1 MKNNK
6 WLGRFQF
13 QIMLFLIAVVVIIA
27 TAVGFPAVWVIR
39 SQLNQQAWTQ
49 IYQGEKTTQALY
61 QAQQNQIN
69 NLALLTAQ
77 RPTIQELFVN
87 GDRDDLLNYLKI
99 LQNGTLLDLIAIC
112 DSEQDAVTSTVPLSQ
127 ETLCHDFLSPG
138 FHVVS
143 QDEVPQLW
151 LSSANPIPGWN
162 KDVIVGIWIDRV
174 LLMDMKEKTGLE
186 HIVWVG
192 NDPIANSLSPEEV
205 PLVRSDLENV
215 LAPIQEIEKGY
226 SFKFNGTPYIST
238 RFQLAESDFAQAEIM
253 LSISDIQNTQI
264 KLLRILL
271 FSIAAIAVVVSLIGV
286 LIARQ
291 ISRPLVQ
298 LADIADDFSQDNL
311 SGVVKINTSVWEI
324 SQVANALENAR
335 RDLLETM
342 TYLRLEKKWVEHL
355 LASIVDGIITLDSTN
370 MITFFSPGAEKI
382 TGWESRDILNRD
394 CDMVFQLPES
404 NLTFSQVIPKPG
416 QRQNIDV
423 VLADGKNA
431 TLAVTGA
438 ELTPVEMGDD
448 QVALVFRD
456 ISDEYAIHRLLGIFI
471 SNIAHE
477 FKTPLSALL
486 ASIELLHD
494 TSHDLS
500 GEELQELLTSLHL
513 GIVSLQTF
521 VDNLLESASIE
532 AGQFKVSP
540 RRADLGKIIASAVST
555 MQPLMKKYNQH
566 LYVDLP
572 AETLIVRAD
581 QRRIVQVLV
590 NLLSN
595 AIKYGPDRGRIT
607 IKVETKDKW
616 VKVKVIDQGPG
627 IPVNQRN
634 LIFQR
639 FVRLDSAESY
649 SDVGAGLGLSVVKEI
664 IKAHGGEVQVENQ
677 SQGGAVFSLTLPLYE
692 EGN

>member
-1 MKNNK
+1 M
-6 WLGRFQF
+6 FT
-13 QIMLFLIAVVVIIA
+13 LIAVVVIIA

-87 GDRDDLLNYLKI
+87 GDRDDLLNYLKV

-112 DSEQDAVTSTVPLSQ
+112 DLEQDTVISTISLSP
-127 ETLCHDFLSPG
+127 ETVCHDFLSPG
-138 FHVVS
+138 FHGVS
-143 QDEVPQLW
+143 QDEVSQLW
-151 LSSANPIPGWN
+151 LSSANPIPGWK
-162 KDVIVGIWIDRV
+162 KDVIVGIKIDSDF
-174 LLMDMKEKTGLE
+174 LMDMKEKTGLE
-186 HIVWVG
+186 HIVWVS
-192 NDPIANSLSPEEV
+192 NNLVANSLSPEEI
-205 PLVRSDLENV
+205 PLERSDLENV
-215 LAPIQEIEKGY
+215 IAPIQEIEKGY
-226 SFKFNGTPYIST
+226 SFNFNGTPYIST
-238 RFQLAESDFAQAEIM
+238 RFQLAESDSARAEIM

-271 FSIAAIAVVVSLIGV
+271 LSIAAIAAVVSLIGV

-311 SGVVKINTSVWEI
+311 SEAVRIDTSVWEI
-324 SQVANALENAR
+324 SQVADALENAR

-355 LASIVDGIITLDSTN
+355 LASIVEGIITLDSAN
-370 MITFFSPGAEKI
+370 MINFFSPGAEKI
-382 TGWESRDILNRD
+382 TGWKSRDILNRD
-394 CDMVFQLPES
+394 CDLVFLLPES

-494 TSHDLS
+494 TSQDLS

-513 GIVSLQTF
+513 GIVNLQTF

-566 LYVDLP
+566 LNVDLP
-572 AETLIVRAD
+572 AEKLIVRAD

-595 AIKYGPDRGRIT
+595 AIKYGPDKGRIT
-607 IKVETKDKW
+607 INVETKGEW

-627 IPVNQRN
+627 IPINQRN
-634 LIFQR
+634 FIFQR

-677 SQGGAVFSLTLPLYE
+677 PPGGAVFSLTLPLYE
-692 EGN
+692 EGD

>member
-1 MKNNK
+1 M
-6 WLGRFQF
+6 FF
-13 QIMLFLIAVVVIIA
+13 
-27 TAVGFPAVWVIR
+27 
-39 SQLNQQAWTQ
+39 
-49 IYQGEKTTQALY
+49 
-61 QAQQNQIN
+61 
-69 NLALLTAQ
+69 
-77 RPTIQELFVN
+77 
-87 GDRDDLLNYLKI
+87 
-99 LQNGTLLDLIAIC
+99 
-112 DSEQDAVTSTVPLSQ
+112 
-127 ETLCHDFLSPG
+127 
-138 FHVVS
+138 
-143 QDEVPQLW
+143 
-151 LSSANPIPGWN
+151 
-162 KDVIVGIWIDRV
+162 
-174 LLMDMKEKTGLE
+174 
-186 HIVWVG
+186 
-192 NDPIANSLSPEEV
+192 
-205 PLVRSDLENV
+205 
-215 LAPIQEIEKGY
+215 
-226 SFKFNGTPYIST
+226 SFNFNGIPYIST
-238 RFQLAESDFAQAEIM
+238 KFQLAEGDFAQAEIM
-253 LSISDIQNTQI
+253 LSISDIQNTQV

-271 FSIAAIAVVVSLIGV
+271 LSIAAIAVVVSLIGV

-311 SGVVKINTSVWEI
+311 SEAVKINSSVWEI

-335 RDLLETM
+335 RDLLKTM

-355 LASIVDGIITLDSTN
+355 LASIVEGIITLDSTN

-382 TGWESRDILNRD
+382 TGWESRDTLNRD
-394 CDMVFQLPES
+394 CDLVFQLPES

-423 VLADGKNA
+423 ILAEGKNA

-486 ASIELLHD
+486 ASIELLHE
-494 TSHDLS
+494 TSQDLS

-572 AETLIVRAD
+572 AEKVTVRAD

-627 IPVNQRN
+627 IPINQRN
-634 LIFQR
+634 FIFQR

-677 SQGGAVFSLTLPLYE
+677 SLGGAVFSLTLPLYE
-692 EGN
+692 EGD

>member
-1 MKNNK
+1 
-6 WLGRFQF
+6 
-13 QIMLFLIAVVVIIA
+13 MLTLIAVVVIIA

-69 NLALLTAQ
+69 NLALLTSQ

-87 GDRDDLLNYLKI
+87 GDQDDLLNYLKV

-112 DSEQDAVTSTVPLSQ
+112 DSGQDEVTSTIPLSR
-127 ETLCHDFLSPG
+127 ETLCRDFLSPG
-138 FHVVS
+138 FHAVS
-143 QDEVPQLW
+143 QTEVPQLW
-151 LSSANPIPGWN
+151 LSSASPIPGWE
-162 KDVIVGIWIDRV
+162 KDVIVGVRIDGV
-174 LLMDMKEKTGLE
+174 FLMDMKEKTGLE

-192 NDPIANSLSPEEV
+192 DNLIANSLFSEEV
-205 PLVRSDLENV
+205 PLVRSDLESV
-215 LAPIQEIEKGY
+215 LAPIQEIERGY
-226 SFKFNGTPYIST
+226 NFNINGTPYIST
-238 RFQLAESDFAQAEIM
+238 QFQLAESDFAQAEIM

-271 FSIAAIAVVVSLIGV
+271 LSIAAIVVVVSLIGV

-311 SGVVKINTSVWEI
+311 SEAVKINTSVWEI

-342 TYLRLEKKWVEHL
+342 TYLRLEKRWVEHL
-355 LASIVDGIITLDSTN
+355 LASIVEGIITLDSAN

-394 CDMVFQLPES
+394 CDLVFLLPES

-494 TSHDLS
+494 TSQDLS
-500 GEELQELLTSLHL
+500 GEELQELLSSLHL

-555 MQPLMKKYNQH
+555 MQPLMKKYNQY
-566 LYVDLP
+566 LNVDLP
-572 AETLIVRAD
+572 AEKLIVRAD

-595 AIKYGPDRGRIT
+595 AIKYGPDQGRIT
-607 IKVETKDKW
+607 IKVETMDKW

-627 IPVNQRN
+627 IPVNKRN

-649 SDVGAGLGLSVVKEI
+649 SDVGAGLGLSVVNEI

-692 EGN
+692 EGD

>member
-1 MKNNK
+1 
-6 WLGRFQF
+6 
-13 QIMLFLIAVVVIIA
+13 
-27 TAVGFPAVWVIR
+27 
-39 SQLNQQAWTQ
+39 
-49 IYQGEKTTQALY
+49 
-61 QAQQNQIN
+61 
-69 NLALLTAQ
+69 
-77 RPTIQELFVN
+77 
-87 GDRDDLLNYLKI
+87 
-99 LQNGTLLDLIAIC
+99 
-112 DSEQDAVTSTVPLSQ
+112 
-127 ETLCHDFLSPG
+127 
-138 FHVVS
+138 
-143 QDEVPQLW
+143 
-151 LSSANPIPGWN
+151 
-162 KDVIVGIWIDRV
+162 
-174 LLMDMKEKTGLE
+174 
-186 HIVWVG
+186 
-192 NDPIANSLSPEEV
+192 
-205 PLVRSDLENV
+205 
-215 LAPIQEIEKGY
+215 
-226 SFKFNGTPYIST
+226 
-238 RFQLAESDFAQAEIM
+238 
-253 LSISDIQNTQI
+253 
-264 KLLRILL
+264 
-271 FSIAAIAVVVSLIGV
+271 LIGV

-311 SGVVKINTSVWEI
+311 SEAVKINSSVWEI

-355 LASIVDGIITLDSTN
+355 LASIVEGIITLDSTN

-382 TGWESRDILNRD
+382 TGWESRDTLNRD
-394 CDMVFQLPES
+394 CDLVFQLPES

-494 TSHDLS
+494 TSQDLS
-500 GEELQELLTSLHL
+500 
-513 GIVSLQTF
+513 
-521 VDNLLESASIE
+521 
-532 AGQFKVSP
+532 

-572 AETLIVRAD
+572 AEKVTVRAD

-634 LIFQR
+634 FIFQR

-677 SQGGAVFSLTLPLYE
+677 SLGGAVFSLTLPLYE
-692 EGN
+692 EGD

>member
-1 MKNNK
+1 M
-6 WLGRFQF
+6 FT
-13 QIMLFLIAVVVIIA
+13 LIAVVVIIA

-87 GDRDDLLNYLKI
+87 GDRDDLLNYLKV

-112 DSEQDAVTSTVPLSQ
+112 DSEQDTVTSTIPLSP
-127 ETLCHDFLSPG
+127 ETVCHDFLSPG
-138 FHVVS
+138 FHGVS
-143 QDEVPQLW
+143 QDEVSQLW
-151 LSSANPIPGWN
+151 LSSANPIPGWK
-162 KDVIVGIWIDRV
+162 KDVIVGIKIDGDF
-174 LLMDMKEKTGLE
+174 LMDMKEKTGLE
-186 HIVWVG
+186 HIVWVS
-192 NDPIANSLSPEEV
+192 NNLVANSLSPEEI
-205 PLVRSDLENV
+205 PLVRSDLDNV
-215 LAPIQEIEKGY
+215 IAPIQEIEQGY
-226 SFKFNGTPYIST
+226 SFNFNGTPYIST
-238 RFQLAESDFAQAEIM
+238 RFQLAESDSARAEIM

-271 FSIAAIAVVVSLIGV
+271 LSIAAIAAVVSLIGV

-311 SGVVKINTSVWEI
+311 SEEVKINTSVWEI

-355 LASIVDGIITLDSTN
+355 LASIVEGIITLDSAN
-370 MITFFSPGAEKI
+370 MINFFSPGAEKI
-382 TGWESRDILNRD
+382 TGWKSRDILNRD
-394 CDMVFQLPES
+394 CDLVFLLPES

-438 ELTPVEMGDD
+438 ELTPAEMGDD

-494 TSHDLS
+494 TSQDLS
-500 GEELQELLTSLHL
+500 GEELKELLTSLHL
-513 GIVSLQTF
+513 GIVNLQTF

-566 LYVDLP
+566 LNVDLP
-572 AETLIVRAD
+572 AEKLIVRAD

-595 AIKYGPDRGRIT
+595 AIKYGPDKGRIT
-607 IKVETKDKW
+607 IKAETKGEW

-627 IPVNQRN
+627 IPINQRN
-634 LIFQR
+634 FIFQR

-677 SQGGAVFSLTLPLYE
+677 PPEGAVFSLTLPLYE
-692 EGN
+692 EGD

>member
-1 MKNNK
+1 MKNIK
-6 WLGRFQF
+6 WLGQFQF
-13 QIMLFLIAVVVIIA
+13 QIMLTLIAVVVIIA

-112 DSEQDAVTSTVPLSQ
+112 DSEQDAVTSTIPLSR

-143 QDEVPQLW
+143 QDEVQQLW
-151 LSSANPIPGWN
+151 LSSANPISGWK
-162 KDVIVGIWIDRV
+162 KDVIVGIRIDGV
-174 LLMDMKEKTGLE
+174 LLKDMKEKTGLE

-192 NDPIANSLSPEEV
+192 NNLIANSLSAEEV
-205 PLVRSDLENV
+205 PLVRSDLEDV
-215 LAPIQEIEKGY
+215 FVPIEEIEKGY
-226 SFKFNGTPYIST
+226 SFNFNGTPFIST
-238 RFQLAESDFAQAEIM
+238 KFQLAESDFAQAEIM
-253 LSISDIQNTQI
+253 LSISDIQNTQV

-271 FSIAAIAVVVSLIGV
+271 LSIAAIAVVVSLVGV

-311 SGVVKINTSVWEI
+311 SEAVKINSSVWEI

-355 LASIVDGIITLDSTN
+355 LASIVEGIITLDSTN

-382 TGWESRDILNRD
+382 TGWESRDTLNRD
-394 CDMVFQLPES
+394 CDLVFQLPES

-486 ASIELLHD
+486 ASIELLHE
-494 TSHDLS
+494 TSQDLS

-572 AETLIVRAD
+572 TEKLTVRAD

-595 AIKYGPDRGRIT
+595 AIKYGPDQGRIT

-627 IPVNQRN
+627 IPINQRN
-634 LIFQR
+634 FIFQR

-677 SQGGAVFSLTLPLYE
+677 SQGGAVFSLTLPLDE
-692 EGN
+692 EGD

>member
-13 QIMLFLIAVVVIIA
+13 QIMLTLIAVVVIIA

-87 GDRDDLLNYLKI
+87 GNQDDLLDYLKI

-112 DSEQDAVTSTVPLSQ
+112 DSEQDAVTSTFLLPR
-127 ETLCHDFLSPG
+127 ETLCQDFLSPG
-138 FHVVS
+138 FHAVS
-143 QDEVPQLW
+143 QGEVTQLW
-151 LSSANPIPGWN
+151 LSSANPIPGWK
-162 KDVIVGIWIDRV
+162 KDVIVGIRIDGEF
-174 LLMDMKEKTGLE
+174 LMDMKEKTGLD

-192 NDPIANSLSPEEV
+192 NNLIANSLSPEEI

-215 LAPIQEIEKGY
+215 PAPIQEIEKGY
-226 SFKFNGTPYIST
+226 SFNYNGTPYIST
-238 RFQLAESDFAQAEIM
+238 QFQLAESDFTRAEIM

-271 FSIAAIAVVVSLIGV
+271 LSIAAIAVVVSLIGV

-311 SGVVKINTSVWEI
+311 SEAVEISTSVWEI

-342 TYLRLEKKWVEHL
+342 THLRLEKKWVEHL
-355 LASIVDGIITLDSTN
+355 LASIVEGIITLDSTN
-370 MITFFSPGAEKI
+370 MVTFFSQGAEKI

-394 CDMVFQLPES
+394 CDLVFLLPES
-404 NLTFSQVIPKPG
+404 SLTFSQVIPKPG

-494 TSHDLS
+494 TAQDLS
-500 GEELQELLTSLHL
+500 GEELQELLSSLHL

-555 MQPLMKKYNQH
+555 MQPLMKKYNQS
-566 LYVDLP
+566 LNVDLP
-572 AETLIVRAD
+572 VEKLIVRAD

-595 AIKYGPDRGRIT
+595 AIKYGPDQGRIT
-607 IKVETKDKW
+607 IKVEIKGKW

-634 LIFQR
+634 FIFQR

-692 EGN
+692 EGD

>member
-1 MKNNK
+1 MKNIK
-6 WLGRFQF
+6 WLGQFQF
-13 QIMLFLIAVVVIIA
+13 QIMLTLIAVVVIIA

-99 LQNGTLLDLIAIC
+99 LQNGTLLDLIAVC
-112 DSEQDAVTSTVPLSQ
+112 DSEQDTVTSTIPLSR
-127 ETLCHDFLSPG
+127 ETLCYDFLSPG

-143 QDEVPQLW
+143 QDEVQQLW
-151 LSSANPIPGWN
+151 LSSANPISGW
-162 KDVIVGIWIDRV
+162 KKEVIVGIRIDGV
-174 LLMDMKEKTGLE
+174 LLKDMKEKTGLE

-192 NDPIANSLSPEEV
+192 NNLIANSLSAEEV
-205 PLVRSDLENV
+205 PLVRSDLEDV
-215 LAPIQEIEKGY
+215 FVPIEEIEKGY
-226 SFKFNGTPYIST
+226 SFNFNGTPYLST
-238 RFQLAESDFAQAEIM
+238 KFQLAESDFAQAEIL
-253 LSISDIQNTQI
+253 LSISEIQKTQV

-271 FSIAAIAVVVSLIGV
+271 LSIAAIAVVVSLIGV

-311 SGVVKINTSVWEI
+311 SEAVKINTSVWEI

-355 LASIVDGIITLDSTN
+355 LASIVEGIITLDSTN

-382 TGWESRDILNRD
+382 TGWESRDTLNRD
-394 CDMVFQLPES
+394 CDLVFQLPES
-404 NLTFSQVIPKPG
+404 SLTFSQVMPKPG

-494 TSHDLS
+494 TSQDLS

-572 AETLIVRAD
+572 AEKLAVRAD
-581 QRRIVQVLV
+581 QRRIIQVLV

-595 AIKYGPDRGRIT
+595 AIKYGPDKGRIT

-627 IPVNQRN
+627 IPINQRKF
-634 LIFQR
+634 IFQR

-677 SQGGAVFSLTLPLYE
+677 SQGGAVFSLTLPLDE
-692 EGN
+692 EGD

>member
-1 MKNNK
+1 
-6 WLGRFQF
+6 
-13 QIMLFLIAVVVIIA
+13 MLILIAVVVITA

-87 GDRDDLLNYLKI
+87 GNQDDLLNYLKI

-112 DSEQDAVTSTVPLSQ
+112 DSEQDEVTSTIILSR

-143 QDEVPQLW
+143 QGEVSQLW
-151 LSSANPIPGWN
+151 LSAANPIPGWK
-162 KDVIVGIWIDRV
+162 KDVIVGIRIDGV
-174 LLMDMKEKTGLE
+174 MLIDMKEKTGLE

-192 NDPIANSLSPEEV
+192 NNMIANSLSAEEV
-205 PLVRSDLENV
+205 PLVRSDLEDV
-215 LAPIQEIEKGY
+215 LTPIQEIEKGF
-226 SFKFNGTPYIST
+226 SFIINGTPYIST
-238 RFQLAESDFAQAEIM
+238 QFQLAESDFSRAEIM

-271 FSIAAIAVVVSLIGV
+271 LSIAAIAVVVSLIGV

-298 LADIADDFSQDNL
+298 LADIADDFRQDNL
-311 SGVVKINTSVWEI
+311 SEAVKINTSVWEI

-335 RDLLETM
+335 RDLSEIM
-342 TYLRLEKKWVEHL
+342 TNLRLEKKWVEHL
-355 LASIVDGIITLDSTN
+355 LASIVEGIITLDSTN

-394 CDMVFQLPES
+394 CDLVFLLPES
-404 NLTFSQVIPKPG
+404 NLTFSQAIPKPG

-438 ELTPVEMGDD
+438 ELTPAEMGDD

-486 ASIELLHD
+486 ASIELLND
-494 TSHDLS
+494 TSQDLS
-500 GEELQELLTSLHL
+500 GEELQELLSSLHL

-540 RRADLGKIIASAVST
+540 RRADLRKIIASAVST
-555 MQPLMKKYNQH
+555 MQPLMKKYNQF
-566 LYVDLP
+566 LNVDLP
-572 AETLIVRAD
+572 AEKLIVRAD

-595 AIKYGPDRGRIT
+595 AIKYGPDQGRIT
-607 IKVETKDKW
+607 IKVETKGKW

-627 IPVNQRN
+627 IPVSQRN
-634 LIFQR
+634 FIFQR

-664 IKAHGGEVQVENQ
+664 IKAHDGEVQVENQ
-677 SQGGAVFSLTLPLYE
+677 SQGGAVFSLTLPLYK
-692 EGN
+692 EGD